1 LAYFVDCFDS
11 GGTPTVHFFLNSQTQ
26 KRRRENPREAAK
38 PQADHMP
45 DFASHA
51 KPRLAAD
58 EFSWRWFNRI
68 NPLAVTEHL
77 GSLPH
82 PVANQQT
89 AARAEENE

>member
-1 LAYFVDCFDS
+1 LACFVDCFDS

-26 KRRRENPREAAK
+26 KRRRENPRAAAK
-38 PQADHMP
+38 PRADHMP
-45 DFASHA
+45 DFANHA

-68 NPLAVTEHL
+68 NPLAVTEHR

-89 AARAEENE
+89 AARAI

>member
-11 GGTPTVHFFLNSQTQ
+11 GGTPTVHFSLNSQTQ

-45 DFASHA
+45 DFASH
-51 KPRLAAD
+51 
-58 EFSWRWFNRI
+58 
-68 NPLAVTEHL
+68 
-77 GSLPH
+77 

>member
-1 LAYFVDCFDS
+1 
-11 GGTPTVHFFLNSQTQ
+11 
-26 KRRRENPREAAK
+26 
-38 PQADHMP
+38 MP

-51 KPRLAAD
+51 KFRLAAD

-68 NPLAVTEHL
+68 NPLAVAEHR